1 MYINLWN
8 PEYDGLI
15 SALIISY
22 LLGIVHGITPDEHTW
37 PITFSYSVGSYSTRG
52 GFKAGAMF
60 STGFTVQRALLS
72 QIAYFALAGIFMTAV
87 AFGLTYILVGV
98 AMAAA
103 GIYIATRGR
112 YAHFHLI
119 ENYLGKAFH
128 LHPHEEEQNRE
139 ELDHTANPIIHDL
152 KPVPLKLAF
161 VHGLIAGFGFGAFAL
176 IIYTIL
182 APSMPSPWIG
192 FAPGLLFG
200 LGTMT
205 MQIFFGMGFGK
216 WMQSRKKLSLQGIQY
231 VARNISRYVLTYGG
245 YAFIVAGAAILAFPK
260 LLDYGIS
267 TGIHVHN
274 LDNLGIGFFIVIFA
288 VVIIGTVGYV
298 QSMKNATRLYKV
310 VPPPQPDERDVSQ
323 ISRHPNQ

>member
-8 PEYDGLI
+8 PEYYGLI
-15 SALIISY
+15 SALVISY

-60 STGFTVQRALLS
+60 STGFTIQRALLS
-72 QIAYFALAGIFMTAV
+72 EISYFALAGIFMTAM

-103 GIYIATRGR
+103 GLYIASRGR
-112 YAHFHLI
+112 YAHFHFI

-128 LHPHEEEQNRE
+128 LHQHEEDQNRE
-139 ELDHTANPIIHDL
+139 ELHHTANPVIHDM

-161 VHGLIAGFGFGAFAL
+161 VHGVIAGFGFGAFAL
-176 IIYTIL
+176 IIYTVL

-205 MQIFFGMGFGK
+205 MQILFGMGFGK
-216 WMQSRKKLSLQGIQY
+216 WMQSKKKLSLRGIQY
-231 VARNISRYVLTYGG
+231 VAQSISRYVLTYGG

-260 LLDYGIS
+260 LMDYGIS
-267 TGIHVHN
+267 TGIQVHN

-288 VVIIGTVGYV
+288 VVIIGAMGYIR
-298 QSMKNATRLYKV
+298 SMKNAMKLYTV
-310 VPPPQPDERDVSQ
+310 VPATKTDDREGSHF
-323 ISRHPNQ
+323 SRHPDQ